1 MSNPTSPALRR
12 ALLATLVLC
21 MVGCK
26 DLKIQTQGDSDEF
39 RFGQP
44 NEMWL
49 TYKKDVIEPGTSG
62 VTVSW
67 KSDKQGHLSDEVR
80 LDLSTLRPGKHKI
93 TATCKHESK
102 KGKESKKTKKIE
114 ILNDRPQP
122 TINGPGAQAS
132 FGVGKTV
139 VMQGAATDREDGEV
153 PSSSLNWSISGPS
166 GTQNL
171 GSGDTAEA
179 SDLRPGLYTI
189 TLTATDRA
197 GATAQ
202 ATRLFEVTNQAPEV
216 TLSAPTGTVA
226 PINVLDSI
234 DVAASATDPDP
245 VHGSA
250 SITEIKWTSNLHPGQ
265 TLATGRNAT
274 LSNLNGGVHTIS
286 AVAYDEFGAAGRASF
301 NLTVNNEDPEVR
313 ILAPNSQSFFSA
325 AATITFEAQ
334 ATDAEAAID
343 PNKVEWAIANG
354 GNLKVFGRGL
364 SYSTDA
370 LEPGTHTIRCTVTD
384 AHNGSAFD
392 EITVLVKNEKPEPV
406 IVRPGPLNTRTFHYG
421 DRIRLVGEATDEE
434 DGQVADSGMTWNY
447 RKVDGSNAGKTG
459 QLRQSGGSISVE
471 AERLVK
477 RNGFGTYEITLTAKD
492 SDGAE
497 ETSQSRSFKIENQR
511 AEVRLTAPTQGAT
524 FVAGQP
530 VRLTA
535 VATDPDT
542 SGFLGGDQ
550 FQWMAKDLATGE
562 RIELGKGDNVQ
573 TSKLTA
579 AGRYQIVVV
588 VTDPQ
593 DEDTKVRATTRI
605 EITPAPV
612 AQPTAG
618 ADGNTPG
625 IAPSVSNN

>member
-26 DLKIQTQGDSDEF
+26 DLKIQTQDDADEF

-49 TYKKDVIEPGTSG
+49 TYKKEIIQPGTAG
-62 VTVSW
+62 VSISW
-67 KSDKQGHLSDEVR
+67 SCEEHGHLSNEAR
-80 LDLSTLRPGKHKI
+80 LDVSNLRPGKHKI
-93 TATCKHESK
+93 VARCKHEGK
-102 KGKESKKTKKIE
+102 KKDAKKSKKIE

-139 VMQGAATDREDGEV
+139 VMQGAATDREDGQV

-179 SDLRPGLYTI
+179 SDLRPGFYTI

-197 GATAQ
+197 GATGQ
-202 ATRLFEVTNQAPEV
+202 STRLFEVTNQAPEV
-216 TLSAPTGTVA
+216 TLSSPSGAVS
-226 PINVLDSI
+226 PINVLDTV
-234 DVAASATDPDP
+234 DVVASATDPDP

-250 SITEIKWTSNLHPGQ
+250 AITDIKWTSNLHPGQ
-265 TLATGRNAT
+265 TLATGRSAT

-286 AVAYDEFGAAGRASF
+286 ATAYDEFGAAGRASF
-301 NLTVNNEDPEVR
+301 SITVNNEDPEVR
-313 ILAPNSQSFFSA
+313 ILAPSSQSFFSA

-334 ATDAEAAID
+334 ASDAEAAID
-343 PNKVEWAIANG
+343 SKQVKWAIADG
-354 GNLKVFGRGL
+354 GLETFGSGL
-364 SYSTDA
+364 SYSTDS
-370 LEPGTHTIRCTVTD
+370 LKPGKHTIRCTVTD
-384 AHNGSAFD
+384 AHGGTAFD
-392 EITVLVKNEKPEPV
+392 EITILVQNEKPEPV
-406 IVRPGPLNTRTFHYG
+406 IVRPGPLQSRTFHYG

-434 DGQVADSGMTWNY
+434 DGQVADSGLTWNY
-447 RKVDGSNAGKTG
+447 RKVDGQNSGKTG
-459 QLRQSGGSISVE
+459 QLRQNGGSIAVP

-477 RNGFGTYEITLTAKD
+477 RAGFGTYEITLTAKD

-497 ETSQSRSFKIENQR
+497 ETSQSRRFKIENQR
-511 AEVRLTAPTQGAT
+511 AEVRLQAPTQDAS
-524 FVAGQP
+524 FVSGQP

-542 SGFLGGDQ
+542 SGFLDGDH
-550 FQWMAKDLATGE
+550 FQWTAKDLATGE
-562 RIELGKGDNVQ
+562 RIALGKGDDFQ
-573 TSKLTA
+573 TNKLTT
-579 AGRYQIVVV
+579 AGRYEVAVV

-593 DEDTKVRATTRI
+593 DEETKVRAATRI

-618 ADGNTPG
+618 ADSNTPG
-625 IAPSVSNN
+625 IAPTVGGN